1 MFIALV
7 CMKELLQNTKEKQ
20 YEQMFE
26 HITDISLSENIAPF
40 STDVQAVITSA
51 KDQHKDECEHLKDG
65 SIGPF
70 TRTVVMNLPIKVHTQ
85 EGKNIDLDC
94 KIWSRTMQ
102 NLISDDII
110 QNIRSS

>member
-1 MFIALV
+1 
-7 CMKELLQNTKEKQ
+7 
-20 YEQMFE
+20 MFE
-26 HITDISLSENIAPF
+26 NITDISLSENIAPF
-40 STDVQAVITSA
+40 STDVQTVIA
-51 KDQHKDECEHLKDG
+51 LAQKHHKDECIYLKDG

-85 EGKNIDLDC
+85 EGENIDLDC